1 MAPIFGGLRCS
12 GFGTWLCGYGLAAET
27 KEATSQVD
35 RFDVADHWTC
45 GMALEEDPAEVAA
58 DEATAAKHS
67 VFEILGAAEEGDLP
81 AVRGFVRRK
90 PKNVDEIGDCGGTA
104 LHEAAV
110 RGHVAVAE
118 FLVSRNADVNIQ
130 NVWSST
136 PLHIATYHGHVDY
149 IKVLLAANAKTS
161 LKDRDGKTALDRA
174 REKGKTEIVN
184 LLSGTKA

>member
-1 MAPIFGGLRCS
+1 MCS
-12 GFGTWLCGYGLAAET
+12 RFGTWLCGYGLAAET
-27 KEATSQVD
+27 KEAKSQVD

-45 GMALEEDPAEVAA
+45 GMALEDPAEVAA
-58 DEATAAKHS
+58 NEAAADEAAAAKHS

-136 PLHIATYHGHVDY
+136 PLHIATYHGHVDFY
-149 IKVLLAANAKTS
+149 QSA
-161 LKDRDGKTALDRA
+161 
-174 REKGKTEIVN
+174 
-184 LLSGTKA
+184 LSGECKDEPQGQRRQNSLGPGERERQDGDRQFVEWN

>member
-1 MAPIFGGLRCS
+1 
-12 GFGTWLCGYGLAAET
+12 
-27 KEATSQVD
+27 
-35 RFDVADHWTC
+35 
-45 GMALEEDPAEVAA
+45 MALEDPAEVAA
-58 DEATAAKHS
+58 DEAAAAKHN

-90 PKNVDEIGDCGGTA
+90 PKNVDEI
-104 LHEAAV
+104 AAV

-136 PLHIATYHGHVDY
+136 PLHIATYHGHVDC